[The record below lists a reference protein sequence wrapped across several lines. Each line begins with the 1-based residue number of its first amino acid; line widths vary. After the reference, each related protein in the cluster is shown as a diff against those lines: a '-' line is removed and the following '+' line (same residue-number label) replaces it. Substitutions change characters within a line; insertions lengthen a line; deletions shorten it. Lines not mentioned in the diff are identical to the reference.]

1 MALWDTRTTKINY
14 FFGKSLSTLA
24 WITGYY
30 IRASTASTAELDVLC
45 EFAVTNRNKQTKLN
59 GT

>member
-1 MALWDTRTTKINY
+1 LWDTRTTKINY

-30 IRASTASTAELDVLC
+30 IGASTAALDVLC